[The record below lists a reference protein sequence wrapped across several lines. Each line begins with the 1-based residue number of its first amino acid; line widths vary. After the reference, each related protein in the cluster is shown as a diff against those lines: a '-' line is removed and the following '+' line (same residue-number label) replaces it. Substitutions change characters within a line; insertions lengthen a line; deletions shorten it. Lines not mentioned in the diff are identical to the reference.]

1 MSEYKITAS
10 NLYSVSQDIDDIEVK
25 IEPHEF
31 KIELSRVGAQGAANT
46 VDTFVESAS
55 INSSRE
61 LILTTNFGQ
70 TVNAGVI
77 NQFSMG
83 NYDISLD
90 GGELAFT
97 HSGTKIM
104 TLDTNGNL
112 KVAGDVDSNNTF

>member
-10 NLYSVSQDIDDIEVK
+10 NLYSVSQDIDEIEVK

-31 KIELSRVGAQGAANT
+31 KIELARVGAAGAANT

-55 INSSRE
+55 INANRE
-61 LILTTNFGQ
+61 LILVTNYGA

-83 NYDISLD
+83 DFDIALD
-90 GGELAFT
+90 GSDLAFT
-97 HSGTKIM
+97 HNGTKIM
-104 TLDTNGNL
+104 TLDSSGNL